1 MDGALL
7 IVQAIHIKNTHVLIH
22 CRYFGLDTTRIPNL
36 FESLSSSDGW
46 DRTAQL
52 SSLAQICLDPYYR
65 TIGGLMVLLEKEW
78 CSFGHKFKDRLGHL
92 GKGSDLL
99 DPSLNGGG
107 GNQSVEKKLQQA
119 GKNMF
124 GAASKLFQSF
134 ATPPSIPST
143 SSPFSAPQ
151 KSHLTTSESISPNNL
166 APKELSPVFPQFLDC
181 LYQIW
186 KQYPTAF
193 EYDERMLEFLF
204 LAVYSCSFGNFLF
217 NNEKEAKTFRT
228 RWSSTT
234 GGGGKSIDQ
243 SSLSVWRYISAN
255 RGAFVNPFYAM
266 DIEAAGGSDAQLQ
279 KAAERLVLMP
289 SSDNL
294 VYWTRVYRL
303 TKHNYA
309 EEDALLVTT
318 SLNQQESGLSMES
331 LNGTTLPKSAA
342 LDHLDPLV
350 PLIGTLGLDIKH
362 SEAVRDPLAM
372 MGTENEIIDLQT
384 PTPVNPQISTTTGTH
399 QKKGNNDSFIE
410 NPLMSNPWA

>member
-1 MDGALL
+1 
-7 IVQAIHIKNTHVLIH
+7 
-22 CRYFGLDTTRIPNL
+22 
-36 FESLSSSDGW
+36 
-46 DRTAQL
+46 
-52 SSLAQICLDPYYR
+52 
-65 TIGGLMVLLEKEW
+65 
-78 CSFGHKFKDRLGHL
+78 
-92 GKGSDLL
+92 
-99 DPSLNGGG
+99 
-107 GNQSVEKKLQQA
+107 
-119 GKNMF
+119 MF

-134 ATPPSIPST
+134 ATPPSIPSST
-143 SSPFSAPQ
+143 SSSPFNTPQ
-151 KSHLTTSESISPNNL
+151 NSQLTTSESISPNNL

-193 EYDERMLEFLF
+193 EYDERILEFLY

-243 SSLSVWRYISAN
+243 STLSVWRYISAN
-255 RGAFVNPFYAM
+255 RGAFLNPFYAM

-279 KAAERLVLMP
+279 QAAERLVLMP
-289 SSDNL
+289 SSDSL

-309 EEDALLVTT
+309 EEDALLVSNATT
-318 SLNQQESGLSMES
+318 SLNQQARDEAGLSMES
-331 LNGTTLPKSAA
+331 LNGITLLKAAAA

-350 PLIGTLGLDIKH
+350 PLIGTTLNLGIKQ

-372 MGTENEIIDLQT
+372 TGAENEIIDLQT
-384 PTPVNPQISTTTGTH
+384 PTPGNPQNPTLTTST
-399 QKKGNNDSFIE
+399 QKKGKDNNFIE